1 MSTPYEIKTYL
12 QADTLAVAGLEE
24 VGGQAINSSVT
35 LTTGGPSAANSNRV
49 GYVDPS
55 GGIITITLPVAVYTG
70 YRFRATNVSSSANAI
85 TLDGNGYNI
94 NGNPT
99 ASFSRAY
106 GSMVVEFTGSAY
118 IIIGEV

>member
-1 MSTPYEIKTYL
+1 MATPYELKNYL

-24 VGGQAINSSVT
+24 VGGQSISASVT

-55 GGIITITLPVAVYTG
+55 GGVITITLPEAVYTG
-70 YRFRATNVSSSANAI
+70 YRFRATNKTSSANTI
-85 TLDGNGYNI
+85 TLDGNGKNI

-106 GSMVVEFTGSAY
+106 GSMIVEYTGSAY
-118 IIIGEV
+118 VIIGEV